1 MELKMAYSFTPPPIL
16 YLFNIY
22 ASCFYIFVNSTLH
35 GNGVERAQTTSTS
48 NKECTNDEHPN
59 NEHPNNEHPNNECTN
74 DEHPNDVHPNNE
86 CANIRHTNNERTNN
100 EETGK
105 RVQTNYVARDR
116 LQHHIVMV
124 LGQTEVRT
132 NNCARDRS

>member
-1 MELKMAYSFTPPPIL
+1 MRAAFH
-16 YLFNIY
+16 
-22 ASCFYIFVNSTLH
+22 IFVNSTLH
-35 GNGVERAQTTSTS
+35 GNGVERAQTKSAS
-48 NKECTNDEHPN
+48 
-59 NEHPNNEHPNNECTN
+59 NNECTN
-74 DEHPNDVHPNNE
+74 DEHPNDVHPNSE
-86 CANIRHTNNERTNN
+86 CANIGHTNNERTNN

-124 LGQTEVRT
+124 LGQAEVRT

>member
-1 MELKMAYSFTPPPIL
+1 MRAVFHT
-16 YLFNIY
+16 
-22 ASCFYIFVNSTLH
+22 FVNSTLH

-48 NKECTNDEHPN
+48 NKECTNDE
-59 NEHPNNEHPNNECTN
+59 
-74 DEHPNDVHPNNE
+74 HPNNE

-124 LGQTEVRT
+124 LGQTEV
-132 NNCARDRS
+132 